1 MFFFVETIGGGTMA
15 ASQVTRSFAKY
26 HGTWCLELNKL
37 FDQKKVDAKLCISYI
52 RICIYIYLLPRNFGH
67 IYLEPN

>member
-1 MFFFVETIGGGTMA
+1 MFFLLKRKMGSHWGGTMA

-37 FDQKKVDAKLCISYI
+37 FDQRKWMPSYEYH
-52 RICIYIYLLPRNFGH
+52 IYIYLLPRNYGY
-67 IYLEPN
+67 IYT